1 MRKERLTTLV
11 IACKKGHV
19 ITVHLLFG
27 NGADINFVW
36 KTEKSPRFEACL
48 NGKFNIAQLL
58 LSNGADINSY
68 IKEEAS
74 PLYVACQV
82 GYDSIV
88 NF

>member
-48 NGKFNIAQLL
+48 NGKFNIA
-58 LSNGADINSY
+58 
-68 IKEEAS
+68 
-74 PLYVACQV
+74 
-82 GYDSIV
+82 
-88 NF
+88 